1 MSLVVGSIAFDT
13 IKNIHG
19 KRERIV
25 GGSST
30 YYAYAASLFENPKVV
45 GVVGEDFPEEIIG
58 EMGDRGIDTKGIET
72 EKGKTFFWEGEYSDD
87 FSERTSLKTELNV
100 FEHFNPKIPDDYKE
114 EKIVF
119 LANIAPELQQKVIE
133 QTGKDRYF
141 IMDTMN
147 LWINISREKLMETI
161 KSVNGIIIND
171 EEAKM
176 LTGEHY
182 LFEAAKQIKSLGPEF
197 VLIKKGEHG
206 SMLYFEDKFFVL
218 PPYPKEVVIDPT
230 GAGDS
235 YAGGFVGFLNN
246 EDKINALSLKK
257 GMVYGTIVSSFTIE
271 DFGIERL
278 RKLKRED
285 VENRLKEY
293 KEMINF

>member
-19 KRERIV
+19 RKEKIV

-30 YYAYAASLFENPKVV
+30 YYAYAASIFENPKLV
-45 GVVGEDFPEEIIG
+45 GVVGEDFPKEIIK
-58 EMGDRGIDTKGIET
+58 EMSERGINTEGIIK

-87 FSERTSLKTELNV
+87 FSERKTITTELNV
-100 FEHFNPKIPDDYKE
+100 FEHFDPIIPERFKKE
-114 EKIVF
+114 KNIF
-119 LANIAPELQQKVIE
+119 LANIAPQLQKKVME
-133 QTGKDRYF
+133 RVGKNRYF
-141 IMDTMN
+141 VMDTMN
-147 LWINISREKLMETI
+147 LWINIAKKELLETI
-161 KSVNGIIIND
+161 EKVQGIIIND

-182 LFEAAKQIKSLGPEF
+182 LFEAAKKIKKMGPEF

-206 SMLYFEDKFFVL
+206 SMLFYDEKFYVL
-218 PPYPKEVVIDPT
+218 PPYPKEIVIDPT

-235 YAGGFVGFLNN
+235 YAGAFMGYLETVKSI
-246 EDKINALSLKK
+246 DALSLKK
-257 GMVYGTIVSSFTIE
+257 AMVYGTIVSSFTIE

-278 RKLKRED
+278 RKLDKTE
-285 VENRLKEY
+285 VENRLEEY
-293 KEMINF
+293 KEMIAF

>member
-13 IKNIHG
+13 IKNVHG

-45 GVVGEDFPEEIIG
+45 GVVGEDFPEEIIK
-58 EMGDRGIDTKGIET
+58 EMGERGIDTKGIMI

-100 FEHFNPKIPDDYKE
+100 FEHFNPVIPDDYKK
-114 EKIVF
+114 EKNVF
-119 LANIAPELQQKVIE
+119 LANIAPELQKKVIE
-133 QTGKDRYF
+133 QTGADKYF
-141 IMDTMN
+141 VMDTMN
-147 LWINISREKLMETI
+147 LWINISRDKLTETI

-182 LFEAAKQIKSLGPEF
+182 LFEAAKKIKKSGPEF

-206 SMLYFEDKFFVL
+206 SMLYFEEKFFVL
-218 PPYPKEVVIDPT
+218 PPYPKEIVIDPT

-235 YAGGFVGFLNN
+235 YAGAFMGFLNN
-246 EDKINALSLKK
+246 TDKIDALSLKK

-278 RKLKRED
+278 RNLKRED

-293 KEMINF
+293 KEMIDF